1 LSAPGPATH
10 IEPLVHSVRLFVQQT
25 SPGVPHFV
33 HFAAAPKPPVH
44 SVFGALQVS

>member
-10 IEPLVHSVRLFVQQT
+10 IEPLVHCGALAQQT
-25 SPGVPHFV
+25 SPGVPHAV
-33 HFAAAPKPPVH
+33 HFAAVPKPPVH